1 MKIRSFDSPVAV
13 VIVAASWLCAPTAEA
28 AEPPAPAAAEVP
40 SSEAPALEPEAPTA
54 ATQVDAPAAS
64 RKPALSDAAWR
75 ALVGARLS
83 VTRTDGV
90 LIEGELLQVG
100 EREASIVQRD
110 GSVLEIP
117 KDDVA
122 AVRRLPEPSAPP
134 PPAEPRTEPAPAPA
148 LADDPRAPMSQRRGF
163 YLSGSMGFGM
173 PMAWDAYEG
182 VSEPYDGT
190 ERFRS
195 PGYNVG
201 FAIGGAPA
209 KGFVL
214 GVALDSNV
222 GPASYEDDWTGV
234 EGSAGITE
242 GEGRGHAIGMSVFAQ
257 GYMRNFFLRAGVG
270 GMGVFFFSDG
280 SSEDESTGGMGFDL
294 AAGMHFPVARKAAV
308 GFSAGVRAAFWSYDD
323 EDYKGKIYA
332 VQPLLRFD
340 AVLF

>member
-1 MKIRSFDSPVAV
+1 MKIRSFDFPVAV
-13 VIVAASWLCAPTAEA
+13 VIVAASWLCARPAEA
-28 AEPPAPAAAEVP
+28 AEPPAPAPADAP
-40 SSEAPALEPEAPTA
+40 SSEAPAVDPEAPTS
-54 ATQVDAPAAS
+54 ATGEPAPAPS
-64 RKPALSDAAWR
+64 RKPALSDAAWQ

-100 EREASIVQRD
+100 ERDASIVQRD

-122 AVRRLPEPSAPP
+122 AVRRLADPDPTPSAPP
-134 PPAEPRTEPAPAPA
+134 PAAEPAPA
-148 LADDPRAPMSQRRGF
+148 LADDPRAPMSERRGF
-163 YLSGSMGFGM
+163 YLSGSTGFGM

-195 PGYNVG
+195 PGFNVG
-201 FAIGGAPA
+201 VSVGGAPA

-214 GVALDSNV
+214 GVTLDSNV

-242 GEGRGHAIGMSVFAQ
+242 GDGRGHAIGMSFFAQ
-257 GYMRNFFLRAGVG
+257 GYMRNFFLRGGVG

-280 SSEDESTGGMGFDL
+280 SSENESTGGMGFDL